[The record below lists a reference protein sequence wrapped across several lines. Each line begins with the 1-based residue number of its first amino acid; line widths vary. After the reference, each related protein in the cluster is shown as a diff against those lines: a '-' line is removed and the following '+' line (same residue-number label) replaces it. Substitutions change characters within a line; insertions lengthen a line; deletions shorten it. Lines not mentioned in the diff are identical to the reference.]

1 MYISTPSLHALS
13 KMVMMMISAVKYDK
27 PIVIQSRH
35 TTDDGEQYRQDLARL
50 QARYDI
56 LQARYEKLAERHIDV
71 QTEAELKYEA
81 LLKQHDALQRENRFL
96 KQQATQNAQLIQ
108 PTPGV
113 MLETRADDFQKIKG
127 IGPALDY
134 TLQALGY
141 RTYEQ
146 IATWSDTDIDR
157 VARSLG
163 CFPER
168 IRKDQWVE
176 QAVSLVAFKRAQIL
190 RAA

>member
-1 MYISTPSLHALS
+1 
-13 KMVMMMISAVKYDK
+13 MISAIKYDK

-35 TTDDGEQYRQDLARL
+35 TTDEQEQYRQELARL
-50 QARYDI
+50 QARYDR
-56 LQARYEKLAERHIDV
+56 LQARYEQLAERHIDE
-71 QTEAELKYEA
+71 QTEAALKYDA
-81 LLKQHDALQRENRFL
+81 LLEQHEALQREHQSL
-96 KQQATQNAQLIQ
+96 KQQTSQSAQATMQSV
-108 PTPGV
+108 PGV
-113 MLETRADDFQKIKG
+113 MLELCADDFQKIKG

-146 IATWSDTDIDR
+146 IAVWSTTDIER

-163 CFPER
+163 CFPDR

-176 QAVSLVAFKRAQIL
+176 QAVSLVAFKRAQSL